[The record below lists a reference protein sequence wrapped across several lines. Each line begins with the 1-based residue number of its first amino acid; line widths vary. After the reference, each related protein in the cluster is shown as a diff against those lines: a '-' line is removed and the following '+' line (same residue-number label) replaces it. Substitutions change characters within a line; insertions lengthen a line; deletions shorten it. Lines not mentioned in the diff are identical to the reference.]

1 MHVVTAEATKVATTS
16 LERDR
21 RVALTALGSAL
32 AKGIAIVTMLLSVP
46 LAVGYLGSERY
57 GLWLTISSFIA
68 VLGFADLGLSEG
80 LLNALSEANGHDD
93 IESARQSVSS
103 AWWLL
108 LGIALIL
115 AAGFALIYARVPWP
129 HVFNVSSAQ
138 AAAEAGPAL
147 VVFIGCFVVTMP
159 LDIVQRI
166 QLAYQEGYANSR
178 WQALG
183 SLLALVSV
191 LLAIHMKAGLPWLV
205 LAVAGAPVVA
215 TFFNGVMLFGFQR
228 PWLRPRW
235 KKVNGAAARKLFRL
249 GILFFIL
256 QMTIALAYAS
266 DNLIAAQLLGPAAV
280 TQYAV
285 TMRLFSIA
293 PMILG
298 LWLSPLWPAYGEA
311 IARGDQLWVQQTLS
325 KSLRMA
331 LLVTVVPSAL
341 LIVLGAPIV
350 TRWVGPEVV
359 PSYWLLFGYGVWTVM
374 SALGNALAMFLNAA
388 NVIRFQVA
396 SAALMAVS
404 AWLMKIYLAQ
414 RIGLPGMIWATL
426 IAYTIFTALP
436 MLIYV
441 PSVLAT
447 MNRRGTSEVL
457 ATRSMW

>member
-256 QMTIALAYAS
+256 QMTIALALS
-266 DNLIAAQLLGPAAV
+266 LIH
-280 TQYAV
+280 
-285 TMRLFSIA
+285 I
-293 PMILG
+293 
-298 LWLSPLWPAYGEA
+298 
-311 IARGDQLWVQQTLS
+311 
-325 KSLRMA
+325 
-331 LLVTVVPSAL
+331 
-341 LIVLGAPIV
+341 
-350 TRWVGPEVV
+350 
-359 PSYWLLFGYGVWTVM
+359 
-374 SALGNALAMFLNAA
+374 
-388 NVIRFQVA
+388 
-396 SAALMAVS
+396 
-404 AWLMKIYLAQ
+404 
-414 RIGLPGMIWATL
+414 
-426 IAYTIFTALP
+426 
-436 MLIYV
+436 
-441 PSVLAT
+441 
-447 MNRRGTSEVL
+447 
-457 ATRSMW
+457 